1 MKITIFLPS
10 ESECTLFYSVRTKGC
25 KKNLQRMMIRNIKK
39 IGATQSNSQ
48 ENMPKSIK
56 TLPTLMPKIEKNCVT
71 LFFKYISHQ
80 ITIMYIL

>member
-48 ENMPKSIK
+48 ENMPKAIK
-56 TLPTLMPKIEKNCVT
+56 TLPTLIPKKEKTVT